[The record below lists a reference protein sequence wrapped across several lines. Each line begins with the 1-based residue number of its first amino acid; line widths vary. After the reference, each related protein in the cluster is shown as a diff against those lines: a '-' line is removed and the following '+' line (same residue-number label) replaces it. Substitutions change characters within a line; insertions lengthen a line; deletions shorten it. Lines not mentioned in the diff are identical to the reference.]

1 MYEFLAIEIVSL
13 TTIEMSLVINFLI
26 LSQNPILD

>member
-26 LSQNPILD
+26 LGQNPILD

>member
-13 TTIEMSLVINFLI
+13 ATIEISPAINFLI
-26 LSQNPILD
+26 LGQNLILD

>member
-26 LSQNPILD
+26 LGQNPILN

>member
-13 TTIEMSLVINFLI
+13 ATIEISPAINFLI
-26 LSQNPILD
+26 VGQNPFLD